1 MPASPFEHIGNPRN
15 RLDDSTAALD
25 SKDRKMR
32 NLKVILS
39 YDGADFSGW
48 QVQPDK
54 ATVQGALASA
64 IGRITGEKVLPQGS
78 GRTDAGVHALAQVM
92 TFVTESSVPT
102 ENFLKALNDILPAS
116 VRVLQVSEAPADF
129 HARHSAEAKTYRYRI
144 YRESICPPFLA
155 RYVWHYPYPLDE
167 EAMARA
173 ASFVVG
179 EHDFTSFAA
188 VDPERGRE
196 DEPASNVRTIFFC
209 SWERTGEEL
218 IYTVRGS
225 GFLHHM
231 VRNLVGTFILVG
243 RGTLPPDDVTRILEA
258 RKRSAAGATA
268 PASGLYL
275 VSVEYPD

>member
-1 MPASPFEHIGNPRN
+1 
-15 RLDDSTAALD
+15 
-25 SKDRKMR
+25 MR
-32 NLKVILS
+32 NLKVIVS
-39 YDGADFSGW
+39 YDGTEFSGW
-48 QVQPDK
+48 QVQPDEP
-54 ATVQGALASA
+54 TVQGTLASA

-102 ENFLKALNDILPAS
+102 GSFVRALNDILPAS
-116 VRVLQVSEAPADF
+116 IRVLEVAEAPPDF
-129 HARHSAEAKTYRYRI
+129 HARHSARAKTYRYRI

-155 RYVWHYPYPLDE
+155 KYVWHYPYRLAE
-167 EAMARA
+167 QEMARA
-173 ASFVVG
+173 AGLVIG

-188 VDPERGRE
+188 VDPERGCGE
-196 DEPASNVRTIFFC
+196 GSVSNVRKIFSS
-209 SWERTGEEL
+209 SWERLGEEL

-243 RGTLPPDDVTRILEA
+243 RGTLQAEDVTHILEA
-258 RKRSAAGATA
+258 HNRSTAGATA

-275 VSVEYPD
+275 VEVEY